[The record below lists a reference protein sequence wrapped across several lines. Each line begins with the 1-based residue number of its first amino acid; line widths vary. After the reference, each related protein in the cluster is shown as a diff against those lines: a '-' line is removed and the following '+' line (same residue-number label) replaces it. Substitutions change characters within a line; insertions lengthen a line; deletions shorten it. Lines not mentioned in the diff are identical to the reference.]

1 MIKKSTDIRL
11 KEINVDSSA
20 LANDFLMQFQEDI
33 SNISTREP
41 KKIRD
46 RVSWSRISR
55 RVRDRF
61 IEIIIFAQ
69 F

>member
-41 KKIRD
+41 KKN
-46 RVSWSRISR
+46 
-55 RVRDRF
+55 
-61 IEIIIFAQ
+61 
-69 F
+69 